1 MMELGL
7 KVTLAY
13 LMGSVLGGVLLGQLR
28 GVDLRRA
35 GSGNPGST
43 NALRTQGRLF
53 ALGVLTIDVGKG
65 IVALLVVPA
74 LPLPA
79 VLADPGLDPAL
90 LTFAIG
96 FAVVLG
102 HVFPVFSDFA
112 GGKGGATAAGVL
124 VFVEPTLA
132 VWVLLFWVL
141 VVGFTGYVGLATI
154 TAAVGAALMVGLTRL
169 PEQHGLFVFALSVA
183 ALIVYTHRSNIARML
198 AGNENRQRRF
208 LLGR

>member
-7 KVTLAY
+7 KFTLAY
-13 LMGSVLGGVLLGQLR
+13 LLGSVLGGVLLGRLR

-53 ALGVLTIDVGKG
+53 ALGVLVIDVGKG
-65 IVALLVVPA
+65 VVALLVVPGLV
-74 LPLPA
+74 LPD
-79 VLADPGLDPAL
+79 VVADPGSDPAL
-90 LTFAIG
+90 LIYVVG

-124 VFVEPTLA
+124 IFVEPTLA
-132 VWVLLFWVL
+132 AWVLLFWTL
-141 VVGFTGYVGLATI
+141 VIGLTGYVGLATI
-154 TAAVGAALMVGLTRL
+154 AAAVGAAVIIGLTRL
-169 PEQHGLFVFALSVA
+169 PDHHGLFVFALSIA
-183 ALIVYTHRSNIARML
+183 TLIAYTHRSNIARML

>member
-7 KVTLAY
+7 KFTLAY
-13 LMGSVLGGVLLGQLR
+13 LLGSVLGGVLLGRLR
-28 GVDLRRA
+28 GIDLRRA

-43 NALRTQGRLF
+43 NALRTQGKLF

-65 IVALLVVPA
+65 IVALLLVPA
-74 LPLPA
+74 LTLPA

-90 LTFAIG
+90 LMYMVG

-102 HVFPVFSDFA
+102 HVFPVFSNFA

-124 VFVEPTLA
+124 VFVAPSLA
-132 VWVLLFWVL
+132 VWVLLFWIL
-141 VVGFTGYVGLATI
+141 VIGFTGYVGLATI
-154 TAAVGAALMVGLTRL
+154 AAAVGAATVVGLTRL
-169 PEQHGLFVFALSVA
+169 PEQHGLFLFAVSVA
-183 ALIVYTHRSNIARML
+183 ALIVYTHRANIARML

>member
-7 KVTLAY
+7 KFTLAY
-13 LMGSVLGGVLLGQLR
+13 LLGSVLGGVLLGRLR
-28 GVDLRRA
+28 GIDLRRA

-43 NALRTQGRLF
+43 NALRTQGKLF
-53 ALGVLTIDVGKG
+53 ALGVLMIDVGKG
-65 IVALLVVPA
+65 IVALLLVPA
-74 LPLPA
+74 VPMPA

-90 LTFAIG
+90 LTYTVG

-102 HVFPVFSDFA
+102 HVFPVFSNFA

-124 VFVEPTLA
+124 IFVAPTLA
-132 VWVLLFWVL
+132 VWVLLLWIL
-141 VVGFTGYVGLATI
+141 VIGFTGYVGLATI
-154 TAAVGAALMVGLTRL
+154 AAAVGAATVVGLTRL
-169 PEQHGLFVFALSVA
+169 PEQHALFVFAVSVA

-198 AGNENRQRRF
+198 AGNESRQRRF